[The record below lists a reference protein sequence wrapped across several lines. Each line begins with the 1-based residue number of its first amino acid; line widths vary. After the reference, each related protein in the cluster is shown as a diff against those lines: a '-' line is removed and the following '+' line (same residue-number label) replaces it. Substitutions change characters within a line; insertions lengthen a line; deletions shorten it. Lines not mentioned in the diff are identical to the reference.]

1 MLMKRCS
8 LACLSHSCLLISK
21 YLHMLALISVLAVQ
35 ERADSGPL
43 PSADNPQQLPQ
54 RLPAFTQQQQRTSES
69 GRSPTLVADPVNPFG
84 ERAVFS

>member
-1 MLMKRCS
+1 MTRCS
-8 LACLSHSCLLISK
+8 WAPLSHSCWLRCH
-21 YLHMLALISVLAVQ
+21 YLHLLVLISVLAVQ

-54 RLPAFTQQQQRTSES
+54 RLPAFTQQQQRLSES

-84 ERAVFS
+84 ERAVFT

>member
-1 MLMKRCS
+1 M
-8 LACLSHSCLLISK
+8 
-21 YLHMLALISVLAVQ
+21 YLLALISVLAVQ

-54 RLPAFTQQQQRTSES
+54 RLPAFTQQQQQRMSES

-84 ERAVFS
+84 ERAVFT